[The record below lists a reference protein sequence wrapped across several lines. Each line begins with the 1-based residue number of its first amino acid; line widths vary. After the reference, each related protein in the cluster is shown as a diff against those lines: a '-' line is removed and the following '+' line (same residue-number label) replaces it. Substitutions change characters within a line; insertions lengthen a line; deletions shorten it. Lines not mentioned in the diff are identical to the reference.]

1 MMTNLFVHGIPSG
14 VEPDI
19 AANLPVQT
27 GCHGFHA
34 CDHEN
39 QVHQKNYQL
48 NVLNQNMNDA
58 EKSDGAIKPALIRQ
72 STNVNRIVSNKE

>member
-1 MMTNLFVHGIPSG
+1 MVIPSG

-19 AANLPVQT
+19 TTNLPLQR

-34 CDHEN
+34 YDHKN
-39 QVHQKNYQL
+39 QIHQKNYQL

-58 EKSDGAIKPALIRQ
+58 EKSDGSIKQALIRQ
-72 STNVNRIVSNKE
+72 STNVNQIVSNKE

>member
-1 MMTNLFVHGIPSG
+1 MTNLFVNGIPSG

-19 AANLPVQT
+19 AANLPVQR
-27 GCHGFHA
+27 GCHRFHA
-34 CDHEN
+34 CDHKN

-58 EKSDGAIKPALIRQ
+58 EKSDGSIKAALIRQ
-72 STNVNRIVSNKE
+72 STNVNQIVSNKE

>member
-1 MMTNLFVHGIPSG
+1 MITHLFVHGIPSG

-19 AANLPVQT
+19 AANLPVSR

-34 CDHEN
+34 SDHEN

-48 NVLNQNMNDA
+48 NVLKTFEYYID
-58 EKSDGAIKPALIRQ
+58 EKLSC
-72 STNVNRIVSNKE
+72 